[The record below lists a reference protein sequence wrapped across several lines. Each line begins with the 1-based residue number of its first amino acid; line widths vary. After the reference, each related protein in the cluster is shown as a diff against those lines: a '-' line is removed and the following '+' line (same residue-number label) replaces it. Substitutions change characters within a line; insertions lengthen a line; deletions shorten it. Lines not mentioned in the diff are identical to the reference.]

1 MVHLCDV
8 ASTAVDNLEFMFQA
22 RFESLILL
30 NRRLKDDVAKKKYDH
45 RRFVDLPTL
54 LRSLTFLLMVLVRAH
69 SKFQI
74 FARTKFSIH
83 G

>member
-30 NRRLKDDVAKKKYDH
+30 NRRLKDDVAKKNMIIEG
-45 RRFVDLPTL
+45 
-54 LRSLTFLLMVLVRAH
+54 SLIFPRCHVH
-69 SKFQI
+69 S
-74 FARTKFSIH
+74 RCC
-83 G
+83 